1 MIPPSG
7 HISVIEHFLAVP
19 SCDVDGVD
27 NENNTALHYAARQVW
42 KRDKG
47 HIRRTYAAHTLHI
60 HRTYTIHT
68 HICHTYTHTLHIRS
82 TYTAHTPY
90 IHHTYTHMPHIHTYT
105 AHTQHIHCTFA
116 HTLHIHC
123 TYAAHTHI
131 ARSQFINH
139 LTGQGQQKWGFWLNC
154 KYSTTLVAGP
164 N

>member
-47 HIRRTYAAHTLHI
+47 HIRR
-60 HRTYTIHT
+60 
-68 HICHTYTHTLHIRS
+68 